1 VLPIKTIIKRIR
13 ATLHDSDAITY
24 DDEELVDVIN
34 NGIRFIRRTIAEI
47 HPETLIE
54 TKKGLLQPGEDSVTL
69 DKRPLKIIRVRSG
82 DAVITESEGESD
94 LIYNNNEIIYN
105 NQKMIYA
112 EPIRTLSFAKGRQKT
127 LRATNL
133 RHIPDED
140 EQGRPLAYYKTGL
153 KTVHFW
159 PVPKVETVYIIDTI
173 DDIDEVTIDD
183 KSPLISDFD
192 DFLMEYVSLRMAI
205 GNEYDES
212 QETQIM
218 MNIYNQIRDLLAPP
232 PVGVIVHEYWHG
244 GSRKG
249 GGY

>member
-1 VLPIKTIIKRIR
+1 MLPIKTIIKRIR

-24 DDEELVDVIN
+24 DDDELVDVIN

-54 TKKGLLQPGEDSVTL
+54 TTQGLLQPGEDFVTL
-69 DKRPLKIIRVRSG
+69 EKRPLKIIRVRSG
-82 DAVITESEGESD
+82 ELVVTEGEKKSA
-94 LIYNNNEIIYN
+94 LIYHNYNPIYNN
-105 NQKMIYA
+105 KTPIYA
-112 EPIRTLSFAKGRQKT
+112 EREKILSIADGKRQT

-133 RHIPDED
+133 RHIPDHD
-140 EQGRPLAYYKTGL
+140 EQGQPMAYYKTGL
-153 KTVHFW
+153 KTIHFW
-159 PVPKVETVYIIDTI
+159 PVPKVETMYIIDTI
-173 DDIDEVTIDD
+173 DDIDEVTIDGN
-183 KSPLISDFD
+183 SPLITDFD
-192 DFLMEYVSLRMAI
+192 DFLLEYVSLRLAI

-232 PVGVIVHEYWHG
+232 PVGVIVREYWDG

>member
-1 VLPIKTIIKRIR
+1 M
-13 ATLHDSDAITY
+13 
-24 DDEELVDVIN
+24 
-34 NGIRFIRRTIAEI
+34 
-47 HPETLIE
+47 ETL
-54 TKKGLLQPGEDSVTL
+54 
-69 DKRPLKIIRVRSG
+69 
-82 DAVITESEGESD
+82 
-94 LIYNNNEIIYN
+94 
-105 NQKMIYA
+105 
-112 EPIRTLSFAKGRQKT
+112 
-127 LRATNL
+127 
-133 RHIPDED
+133 
-140 EQGRPLAYYKTGL
+140 
-153 KTVHFW
+153 
-159 PVPKVETVYIIDTI
+159 YIIDTI

-232 PVGVIVHEYWHG
+232 PVGVIVHEYWDG